1 MTRALQNTLSLMVLK
16 VSVEDETGVSGGG
29 GGGEEAMNLKET
41 KKRYMGRFG
50 ERKEKGE
57 MT

>member
-1 MTRALQNTLSLMVLK
+1 MVLK